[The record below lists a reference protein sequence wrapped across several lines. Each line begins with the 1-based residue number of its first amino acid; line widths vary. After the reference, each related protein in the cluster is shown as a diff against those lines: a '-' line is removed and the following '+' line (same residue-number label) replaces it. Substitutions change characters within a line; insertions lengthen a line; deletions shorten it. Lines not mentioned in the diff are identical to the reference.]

1 MKVPGPNVHGA
12 LHDTQARPSLLSML
26 NNADFRS
33 PPNEVT
39 KHTNQLLNYLKGER
53 AESVINKEES
63 VVSMDLWDF
72 AGQHLYY
79 ASHPVFFSSRAVYI
93 LVYNLSKALNDKA
106 EPCVR
111 QGYTD
116 VVLENPNGETNVEN
130 LLSWLAT
137 VHNIIQMTDASVSD
151 TAQRKQSYLRPPVVI
166 VGTHADKPSGNISST
181 KLQIQKRLAGKE
193 YEKHVVRP
201 FFSIDNTA
209 SSPGRECC
217 NSVKA
222 QQAGKDHQHSL
233 QYGHF

>member
-1 MKVPGPNVHGA
+1 M
-12 LHDTQARPSLLSML
+12 SLL
-26 NNADFRS
+26 NITDFTS
-33 PPNEVT
+33 PPTEVT
-39 KHTNQLLNYLKGER
+39 KHTNQLIDYLKRER
-53 AESVINKEES
+53 AESDINKEES
-63 VVSMDLWDF
+63 VISMDLWDF

-137 VHNIIQMTDASVSD
+137 VHNITQMKEATVSD
-151 TAQRKQSYLRPPVVI
+151 SAQRKRSYLRPPVLI

-181 KLQIQKRLAGKE
+181 KLQIQKQLAGKE

-201 FFSIDNTA
+201 FFSIDNTG
-209 SSPGRECC
+209 SSPDREGCHP
-217 NSVKA
+217 VKA
-222 QQAGKDHQHSL
+222 QQAGKDQQHSF
-233 QYGHF
+233 QYSFFFLFALSCIF

>member
-1 MKVPGPNVHGA
+1 
-12 LHDTQARPSLLSML
+12 ML
-26 NNADFRS
+26 NITDFTS

-39 KHTNQLLNYLKGER
+39 KHTNLLIDCLKRKR
-53 AESVINKEES
+53 AESDIDKEES
-63 VVSMDLWDF
+63 VISMDLWDF

-93 LVYNLSKALNDKA
+93 LVHNLSKALNDIAK
-106 EPCVR
+106 PCVR

-116 VVLENPNGETNVEN
+116 VILENPNGETNAEN

-137 VHNIIQMTDASVSD
+137 VHNITQMKEATVSD
-151 TAQRKQSYLRPPVVI
+151 SAKRKRSYLRPPVLI

-209 SSPGRECC
+209 SSPDREC
-217 NSVKA
+217 SHPVKA
-222 QQAGKDHQHSL
+222 QQAGKDQQYSL
-233 QYGHF
+233 QYGHFSSALGCMF

>member
-1 MKVPGPNVHGA
+1 MFYF
-12 LHDTQARPSLLSML
+12 T
-26 NNADFRS
+26 DFIS

-39 KHTNQLLNYLKGER
+39 KHTNQLLDYLNGER
-53 AESVINKEES
+53 AESDINKEES
-63 VVSMDLWDF
+63 VISMDLWDF

-106 EPCVR
+106 KPCVR

-116 VVLENPNGETNVEN
+116 DILENPNGETNVEN

-137 VHNIIQMTDASVSD
+137 VHNITQMKETTVSD
-151 TAQRKQSYLRPPVVI
+151 SAQRKRSYLRPPVLI
-166 VGTHADKPSGNISST
+166 VGTHADKQKGNISSI

-209 SSPGRECC
+209 SSPDRERCHP
-217 NSVKA
+217 VKA
-222 QQAGKDHQHSL
+222 QQAGKDQQHSL

>member
-1 MKVPGPNVHGA
+1 
-12 LHDTQARPSLLSML
+12 ML
-26 NNADFRS
+26 NITDFTS
-33 PPNEVT
+33 LPNEVT
-39 KHTNQLLNYLKGER
+39 KHTNQLLDYLYSER
-53 AESVINKEES
+53 AESDTNKEES
-63 VVSMDLWDF
+63 VVIMDLWDF

-79 ASHPVFFSSRAVYI
+79 ASHPVFFSLRAIYI

-116 VVLENPNGETNVEN
+116 VVLENPNGETNAEN

-137 VHNIIQMTDASVSD
+137 VHNITQMKEATVSD
-151 TAQRKQSYLRPPVVI
+151 SAQRKRSYLRPPVLI

-209 SSPGRECC
+209 SSHDREGCHP
-217 NSVKA
+217 VKA
-222 QQAGKDHQHSL
+222 QQAGKDQQHPL
-233 QYGHF
+233 QYGYF

>member
-1 MKVPGPNVHGA
+1 MFNI
-12 LHDTQARPSLLSML
+12 T
-26 NNADFRS
+26 DFTS

-39 KHTNQLLNYLKGER
+39 KHTNQLLDYLNTEN
-53 AESVINKEES
+53 AESDTNKEES
-63 VVSMDLWDF
+63 VISMDLWDF

-79 ASHPVFFSSRAVYI
+79 ASHPVFFSSRALYI

-116 VVLENPNGETNVEN
+116 GVLKNPNSETNVEN

-137 VHNIIQMTDASVSD
+137 VHNITQMKEATVSD
-151 TAQRKQSYLRPPVVI
+151 SGQRKQSYLRPPVLI
-166 VGTHADKPSGNISST
+166 VGTHADKPSGNISMT

-209 SSPGRECC
+209 SSPYREGCHP
-217 NSVKA
+217 VKA
-222 QQAGKDHQHSL
+222 QQAGKDQQHSL
-233 QYGHF
+233 KYGHF